1 MAQFS
6 AALVTTTS
14 LDEMKQEL
22 SVAMIYDGLD
32 KMISDVAISDPIR
45 L

>member
-1 MAQFS
+1 MVQFS

-14 LDEMKQEL
+14 FDEMKQEFC
-22 SVAMIYDGLD
+22 VAMIYDMAL
-32 KMISDVAISDPIR
+32 ISVVAISDPIR

>member
-14 LDEMKQEL
+14 FDEMKQEL

-32 KMISDVAISDPIR
+32 SAVAISDQIR

>member
-6 AALVTTTS
+6 AALVATTS
-14 LDEMKQEL
+14 FDEMKQEIF
-22 SVAMIYDGLD
+22 VAMIYDGLD
-32 KMISDVAISDPIR
+32 KMISVVAISDPIR